1 MIRYWPALLSV
12 LLSLGAIVG
21 YVAFLR
27 MPVVRNHPEL
37 YLVAFA
43 LATLIAAAASWRA
56 ARWPNVVALALSAV
70 LLVLGGYFNFVL
82 ARVPAT
88 ATALKVGEPAPDFT
102 LPDATSAPVGL
113 ASFRDRTPVV
123 LVFYRGY
130 W

>member
-1 MIRYWPALLSV
+1 MIRYGPALLSV
-12 LLSLGAIVG
+12 LVSLGAIAG
-21 YVAFLR
+21 YLAFLR
-27 MPVVRNHPEL
+27 VPTVRNHPEL

-43 LATLIAAAASWRA
+43 LATVIAAAASWRA
-56 ARWPNVVALALSAV
+56 ARWPNLVALAVSAV

-102 LPDATSAPVGL
+102 LPDATGAPVSL

>member
-1 MIRYWPALLSV
+1 MSRYWPALLSV
-12 LLSLGAIVG
+12 LLSVGAIAG

-27 MPVVRNHPEL
+27 VPAVRNHPEL

-43 LATLIAAAASWRA
+43 LATVIAGVASWRA
-56 ARWPNVVALALSAV
+56 ARWPNFVALGISAI
-70 LLVLGGYFNFVL
+70 LLILGGYFNFVL

-102 LPDATSAPVGL
+102 LPDAGGAPVSL
-113 ASFRDRTPVV
+113 ASFRGQAPVV

>member
-1 MIRYWPALLSV
+1 MIRYGPALLSILV
-12 LLSLGAIVG
+12 SLGAIAG

-27 MPVVRNHPEL
+27 VPTVRNHPEL

-88 ATALKVGEPAPDFT
+88 ATALKIGEPAPDFT
-102 LPDATSAPVGL
+102 LADATGASVSL

>member
-12 LLSLGAIVG
+12 LLCLGAIAG
-21 YVAFLR
+21 YFAFLR
-27 MPVVRNHPEL
+27 VPAVRNHPEL

-43 LATLIAAAASWRA
+43 LATVIAGAASWRV
-56 ARWPNVVALALSAV
+56 ARWPNFVALGLSAI
-70 LLVLGGYFNFVL
+70 LLILGGYFNFVL

-102 LPDATSAPVGL
+102 LPDAAGGSVSL
-113 ASFRDRTPVV
+113 ASFRGQAPVV

>member
-1 MIRYWPALLSV
+1 MIRYGPALLSV
-12 LLSLGAIVG
+12 LVSLGAIAG
-21 YVAFLR
+21 YLAFLR
-27 MPVVRNHPEL
+27 VPTVRNHPEL

-43 LATLIAAAASWRA
+43 LATVIAAAASWRA
-56 ARWPNVVALALSAV
+56 ARWPNLVALAVSAV

-88 ATALKVGEPAPDFT
+88 ATALKVGEPAADFT
-102 LPDATSAPVGL
+102 LPDTTGAPVSL

>member
-12 LLSLGAIVG
+12 LVCLGAIAG
-21 YVAFLR
+21 YYALLR
-27 MPVVRNHPEL
+27 VPAIRNHPEL

-43 LATLIAAAASWRA
+43 LATVIAAAATWRA
-56 ARWPNVVALALSAV
+56 ARWPNIAALALSAL

-82 ARVPAT
+82 ARVPNT
-88 ATALKVGEPAPDFT
+88 PTALKVGEPAPDFT
-102 LPDATSAPVGL
+102 LPDASGAPVSL
-113 ASFRDRTPVV
+113 AAFRERTPVV

>member
-1 MIRYWPALLSV
+1 MSRYWPALLSV
-12 LLSLGAIVG
+12 LLSVGAIAG

-27 MPVVRNHPEL
+27 VPAVRNHPEL

-43 LATLIAAAASWRA
+43 LATVIAGAASWRA
-56 ARWPNVVALALSAV
+56 ARWPNFVALGISAI
-70 LLVLGGYFNFVL
+70 LLILGGYFNFVL

-102 LPDATSAPVGL
+102 LPDAGGAPVSL
-113 ASFRDRTPVV
+113 ASFQGQAPVV

>member
-1 MIRYWPALLSV
+1 MIRYGPALLSILV
-12 LLSLGAIVG
+12 SLGAIAG

-88 ATALKVGEPAPDFT
+88 ATALKIGEPAPDFT
-102 LPDATSAPVGL
+102 LPDATGASVSL

>member
-1 MIRYWPALLSV
+1 MIRYGPALLSILV
-12 LLSLGAIVG
+12 SLGAIAG

-27 MPVVRNHPEL
+27 VPTVRNHPEL

-56 ARWPNVVALALSAV
+56 ARWPNLVALALSAV

-102 LPDATSAPVGL
+102 LPDATGTPISL

>member
-1 MIRYWPALLSV
+1 MIRYGPALLSILV
-12 LLSLGAIVG
+12 SLGAIAG

-27 MPVVRNHPEL
+27 VPTVRNHPEL

-56 ARWPNVVALALSAV
+56 ARWPNIVALALSAV

-88 ATALKVGEPAPDFT
+88 ATALKIGEPAPDFT
-102 LPDATSAPVGL
+102 LADATGASVSL
-113 ASFRDRTPVV
+113 ASFRDRMPVV

>member
-1 MIRYWPALLSV
+1 MIRYGPALLSILV
-12 LLSLGAIVG
+12 SLGAIAG

-27 MPVVRNHPEL
+27 VPTVRNHPEL

-56 ARWPNVVALALSAV
+56 ARWPNLVALALSAV

-88 ATALKVGEPAPDFT
+88 AIALKIGEPAPDFT
-102 LPDATSAPVGL
+102 LADAIGASVSL
-113 ASFRDRTPVV
+113 ASFRDRMPVV

>member
-12 LLSLGAIVG
+12 LLSLGAIAG
-21 YVAFLR
+21 YYAFLR
-27 MPVVRNHPEL
+27 VPAVRNHPAL

-43 LATLIAAAASWRA
+43 IAAVIAGLATWHA
-56 ARWPNVVALALSAV
+56 ARWPNFVALGLSMV
-70 LLVLGGYFNFVL
+70 LLILGGYFNFVL

-88 ATALKVGEPAPDFT
+88 PTVLRVGEPAPDFT
-102 LPDATSAPVGL
+102 LPDATGAVVSL
-113 ASFRDRTPVV
+113 ASFRERGPVV

>member
-27 MPVVRNHPEL
+27 MPAVRNHPEL

-102 LPDATSAPVGL
+102 LPDATGAPVSL

>member
-1 MIRYWPALLSV
+1 MIRYGPALVSV
-12 LLSLGAIVG
+12 LLSVGAIAG

-27 MPVVRNHPEL
+27 VSVVRNHPEL

-43 LATLIAAAASWRA
+43 LATVIAGVASWRA
-56 ARWPNVVALALSAV
+56 ARWPNFVALGLSAI
-70 LLVLGGYFNFVL
+70 LLILGGYFNFVL

-102 LPDATSAPVGL
+102 LPDAAAAPVSL
-113 ASFRDRTPVV
+113 ASFRGQTPVV